1 MKCPYCGGILGAR
14 CTYKD
19 NPFKIRRRRE
29 CKSCGSVIY
38 TLEVFEKEGLIN
50 GGEEKEA
57 VKQNGEEEE
66 RGA

>member
-1 MKCPYCGGILGAR
+1 MKCPYCGGVLGAR

-19 NPFKIRRRRE
+19 DPFKIRRRRE

-57 VKQNGEEEE
+57 VKQNGEEKE